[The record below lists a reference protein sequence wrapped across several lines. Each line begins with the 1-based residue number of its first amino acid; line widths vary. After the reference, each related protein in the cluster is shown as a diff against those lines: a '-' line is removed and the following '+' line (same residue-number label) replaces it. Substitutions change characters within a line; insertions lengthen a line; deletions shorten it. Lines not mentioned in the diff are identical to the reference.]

1 MSYTRGQP
9 WIEKIFIHRLLV
21 MNIILF
27 VMSGLMTVD
36 EFVVPVAQNA
46 IVALQGNDKTFFV
59 KVDSAKLYSDS
70 SSHSEVLTN
79 VLYGE
84 KVTLLE
90 SINMWDR
97 VVYVDIN
104 GNEIEGWIAKRNLM
118 SYQDYQF
125 NSDELYEE

>member
-1 MSYTRGQP
+1 
-9 WIEKIFIHRLLV
+9 

-27 VMSGLMTVD
+27 VVSGLMTVD

-79 VLYGE
+79 VLYSE
-84 KVTLLE
+84 RVTLLE